1 MKLNIVTNQY
11 VDKRVSDIKT
21 HYAYFTNQL
30 NGFVHVVIPYDRMIY
45 DKGSMFIYATFN
57 GIPYVGMICYRK
69 GTATLH
75 NLHVGDN
82 GVKITLNE
90 AKPEENRLLRMI
102 IRIPEH
108 SVLKL
113 DCTDYFEYALTGA

>member
-1 MKLNIVTNQY
+1 MKLDIVTNQY

-21 HYAYFTNQL
+21 HYAYFTNHL

-45 DKGSMFIYATFN
+45 DKGSMFIYATLN
-57 GIPYVGMICYRK
+57 GRPYIGLISYNK
-69 GTATLH
+69 TSATLH
-75 NLHVGDN
+75 NLHVSDEGM
-82 GVKITLNE
+82 KININE

-108 SVLKL
+108 SVLKF
-113 DCTDYFEYALTGA
+113 DCTDYFEYAVTGG